1 MTKVSLS
8 RRYFAATSRATP
20 PEVAFGSKLAFPAAY
35 RQHPTQPGGSPEGVR
50 GGLYLQERSDTM
62 MITSTKSLEIIM
74 CLHSSRIIDLRIP
87 HGSSIFRDPPIHNII
102 SNIPT
107 HKKPLVCNDSI
118 SRKCRSLEQIQESTG
133 MQCRL
138 SVMDTYF
145 GVFGGYAGE
154 ESRS

>member
-1 MTKVSLS
+1 
-8 RRYFAATSRATP
+8 
-20 PEVAFGSKLAFPAAY
+20 
-35 RQHPTQPGGSPEGVR
+35 
-50 GGLYLQERSDTM
+50 

-107 HKKPLVCNDSI
+107 HKKPLVSNDSI

-138 SVMDTYF
+138 SIMDTYF
-145 GVFGGYAGE
+145 GVFGGYTGE
-154 ESRS
+154 EGCSEFEFDALCNLIVEFDFGVEGVEGGPSLSQGDAAVSVFSLEFAGNAA